1 MGFIEAQGKYARWF
15 YRPIRQGLRHGLDLY
30 SVTHANCA
38 CDKCANWDRSFA
50 SGWQP
55 TIEETRT
62 DTPEWCPRS
71 PDEAYLRTLAATL
84 VTPPPTP
91 SKGSQ
96 ENPIELFNIASA
108 GLPVYELAIGPTRS
122 DPVADAAAFVS
133 VRTILDTGAE
143 ANYVTNNK
151 AHAAGA
157 QIFPIDT
164 KEIVGARR
172 TTTSAF
178 ASFSLKVGGILTK
191 CYAYVLEDDTQFR
204 YNLLLGRAWLKKH
217 NAKPKWDED
226 AYELQHLEKKVPLFL
241 KPFPTKRPPAMSKL
255 LHKVAWRLHPKHIES
270 HWIEPLLCT
279 HETKARDD
287 DSIRTINGSIETLP
301 SVWETF
307 SECLKCTV
315 KKAFPSVLRDKVGF
329 PPLQKWVHDIDV
341 GDAKP
346 IRKYGRPLSPPEH
359 ESIKKFVVE
368 GLEEGVIEQSDS
380 PWSSP
385 LLLVPKKDSM
395 ARICVD
401 Y

>member
-1 MGFIEAQGKYARWF
+1 M
-15 YRPIRQGLRHGLDLY
+15 
-30 SVTHANCA
+30 
-38 CDKCANWDRSFA
+38 
-50 SGWQP
+50 
-55 TIEETRT
+55 
-62 DTPEWCPRS
+62 
-71 PDEAYLRTLAATL
+71 RTLAATL

-307 SECLKCTV
+307 SECLKRTV